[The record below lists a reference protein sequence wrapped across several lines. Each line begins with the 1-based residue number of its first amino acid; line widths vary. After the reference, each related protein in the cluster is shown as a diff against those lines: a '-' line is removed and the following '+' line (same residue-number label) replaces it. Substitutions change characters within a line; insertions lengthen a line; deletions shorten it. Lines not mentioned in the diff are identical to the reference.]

1 MIVIGHEISYFILS
15 SMKKDKIRYTKNWF
29 WLSLWYLPT
38 LLTTKLEF
46 RIGDISVEFGVHIC
60 KRFVLNKEKEH
71 FLRHILSNKEY
82 TFLYIV
88 LNYIHR
94 NLKCGR
100 ILRVLSSIT
109 DMSFW
114 PKFLSIATHVSC
126 LYFTKYVAF
135 CCPKQYIY

>member
-1 MIVIGHEISYFILS
+1 MIVIGHEISYLILS

-29 WLSLWYLPT
+29 WLPLWYLQT

-46 RIGDISVEFGVHIC
+46 HIDDISVEFGVHIC
-60 KRFVLNKEKEH
+60 QRFVLYKEKNI
-71 FLRHILSNKEY
+71 FLDIYCQIRNI
-82 TFLYIV
+82 I

-100 ILRVLSSIT
+100 ILKVLSSIT

-114 PKFLSIATHVSC
+114 PKFLSIATHVAC
-126 LYFTKYVAF
+126 LYFTMYLAF
-135 CCPKQYIY
+135 CCPKQYIYQNIV